1 MIRKLVLLIALMVT
15 SASLGGCA
23 TSHSWMGTPSATVT
37 PTLASSATLV
47 LTSTAFPTSTAIPST
62 TPTAVPALPVEE
74 ARARLLELLSD
85 NGGCSLPCLWGIT
98 PGKSTYQEAETILR
112 PLSSVSDHT
121 SFIPGVGSLLPTYTE
136 GDMELSVFLA
146 YLFTHDGVVSMV
158 AFKARETEQV
168 MSNNE
173 RISFPAFD
181 SPSLAERAG
190 YYMLPRL
197 LSEQGIPTSVMI
209 ATEGGPLRNME
220 VGNFLIVLLYP
231 DEGIWA
237 NYETQRHLIGSNV
250 RGCPSPSNAHVELEL
265 FPSGNS
271 GQFYELLGQTDWA
284 VKEGWYKPLEEV
296 TSMSVEEFHQ
306 TFRQPTGGCIDTP
319 AELWPEPS

>member
-1 MIRKLVLLIALMVT
+1 MIRKLVLLVALMGT

-23 TSHSWMGTPSATVT
+23 TSHSWKGTPSATVT
-37 PTLASSATLV
+37 PKLASSATLV

-98 PGKSTYQEAETILR
+98 PGKSTYQDTQTIIAY
-112 PLSSVSDHT
+112 LSSISDL
-121 SFIPGVGSLLPTYTE
+121 PPYVGPEGVALSPTYAE
-136 GDMELSVFLA
+136 GDLVLDVIVGFSIDLLSTEQTVNKIGLR
-146 YLFTHDGVVSMV
+146 
-158 AFKARETEQV
+158 ARELE
-168 MSNNE
+168 E
-173 RISFPAFD
+173 IGFPSVFD
-181 SPSLAERAG
+181 SPSFAERAG

-284 VKEGWYKPLEEV
+284 VKEGWYRPLEEV